1 MESVEPGMMISRVE
15 KEIVDVG
22 ANDELSNE
30 VVNVAGKRQE

>member
-1 MESVEPGMMISRVE
+1 MEPGIMISRVE
-15 KEIVDVG
+15 KEIADVG